1 MNKRIFALLAAVCLL
16 FTGCASLLERSYSAV
31 EPYTDRYWD
40 TTAEDTLKAENY
52 QDLVNSLLMVIEQR
66 SEECVIRYYASAGAD
81 SYAQSLA
88 ARREVLNETILG
100 SYLLDSI
107 SVIYTS
113 NEDYC
118 TLTYSMSYRKN
129 AQDVDTLM
137 ALSDTQSLVD
147 LLRLSVREE
156 HDALTARFISKTSR
170 SEVIEAVEDL
180 WEELWLDEMEAMGL
194 LPIPEETSS
203 PDSETP
209 DGETPDGET
218 PDSEAVPPSE
228 EPSPDDEPPPP
239 PENEEGAEDSGSESE
254 DAASPPPSDDTSPE
268 DPNAPEGELPPEEI
282 PPEDSPDGP
291 ETPVIEI
298 PPCPW
303 EIRFYPDQESAEIVE
318 IILK

>member
-16 FTGCASLLERSYSAV
+16 FTGCASLLERSYSVV

-52 QDLVNSLLMVIEQR
+52 QDLVNSLLMVIEQG
-66 SEECVIRYYASAGAD
+66 SAECVIRYYAPAGTE
-81 SYAQSLA
+81 SYSQSLA

-118 TLTYSMSYRKN
+118 TLTYSMSYREN
-129 AQDVDTLM
+129 AQDVNTLM

-147 LLRLSVREE
+147 LLRLSVRED

-170 SEVIEAVEDL
+170 SEVIEAVEEL
-180 WEELWLDEMEAMGL
+180 WAELWLDEMEAMGL
-194 LPIPEETSS
+194 LPLPEEASS
-203 PDSETP
+203 ADGEGADGEAPDGKAVPPSGEQSP
-209 DGETPDGET
+209 DGETPPPESEESAG
-218 PDSEAVPPSE
+218 DSEH
-228 EPSPDDEPPPP
+228 
-239 PENEEGAEDSGSESE
+239 E
-254 DAASPPPSDDTSPE
+254 DAASPPPSNDTSPE
-268 DPNAPEGELPPEEI
+268 DPTAVPPEEDLLPEEI
-282 PPEDSPDGP
+282 PPEISPDSP
-291 ETPVIEI
+291 EAPVIEI